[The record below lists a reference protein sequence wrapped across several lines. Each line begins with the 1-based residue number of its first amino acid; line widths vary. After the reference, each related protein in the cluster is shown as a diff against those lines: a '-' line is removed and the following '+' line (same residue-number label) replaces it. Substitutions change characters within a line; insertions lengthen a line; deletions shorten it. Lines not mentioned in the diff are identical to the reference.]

1 MKGNG
6 SEKVRFLS
14 TENTLVNR
22 HVMKIYL
29 LKGTFSAILLSYLL
43 CTL

>member
-14 TENTLVNR
+14 TVNTL
-22 HVMKIYL
+22 IYTNTTQADAA
-29 LKGTFSAILLSYLL
+29 GSAWA
-43 CTL
+43 